1 MKKLFAILSGLIAAV
16 SLIILFENLST
27 VISTRKWEK
36 TEAVI
41 SAILLP
47 DGVVCGDFTDNNG
60 VKHIEQPL
68 YTDFKF
74 QQIRAIKTV
83 KQETI
88 DKSIGQ
94 KITILYNNENDKIII
109 YSSLLRKITISSIV
123 SLLSLLIFL
132 SLVLHKKRPDQT
144 SVADN

>member
-16 SLIILFENLST
+16 SLILLFENLST
-27 VISTRKWEK
+27 VISTRNWEK

-132 SLVLHKKRPDQT
+132 SLVLHNKKPDQT

>member
-1 MKKLFAILSGLIAAV
+1 MKKLFAILSGLIAAF
-16 SLIILFENLST
+16 SLISLFENLST
-27 VISTRKWEK
+27 VISVSNWEK

-94 KITILYNNENDKIII
+94 KITILYNNENYKIII

-144 SVADN
+144 SAADN

>member
-16 SLIILFENLST
+16 SLILLFENLST
-27 VISTRKWEK
+27 VISTRNWEK

-123 SLLSLLIFL
+123 SFLSLLIFL
-132 SLVLHKKRPDQT
+132 SLVLHNKKPDQT

>member
-132 SLVLHKKRPDQT
+132 SLVLHNKKPDQT